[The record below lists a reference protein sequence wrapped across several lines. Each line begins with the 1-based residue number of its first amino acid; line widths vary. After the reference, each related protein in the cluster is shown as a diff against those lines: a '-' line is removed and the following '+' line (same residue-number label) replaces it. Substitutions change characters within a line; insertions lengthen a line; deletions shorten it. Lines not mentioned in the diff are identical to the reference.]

1 MFIGFLSVLSH
12 NSFKTPFYRNHL
24 FHERS
29 SELWMLLFTK
39 HSSGRVLK
47 QFLCLIVESC
57 LLLHRIAVV
66 YCPGLISKHGEHAF
80 LGVCDELLLYG
91 PTKVSVKRVS

>member
-1 MFIGFLSVLSH
+1 
-12 NSFKTPFYRNHL
+12 
-24 FHERS
+24 
-29 SELWMLLFTK
+29 MLLFTK

-47 QFLCLIVESC
+47 QLLCLIVEGC

-66 YCPGLISKHGEHAF
+66 YSPGLISKHSEHAF
-80 LGVCDELLLYG
+80 LGVGDELFLYR

>member
-1 MFIGFLSVLSH
+1 MFICFLPILSH

-47 QFLCLIVESC
+47 QLLCLIVEGC

-66 YCPGLISKHGEHAF
+66 YSPGLISKHSEHAF
-80 LGVCDELLLYG
+80 LGVGDELFLYR